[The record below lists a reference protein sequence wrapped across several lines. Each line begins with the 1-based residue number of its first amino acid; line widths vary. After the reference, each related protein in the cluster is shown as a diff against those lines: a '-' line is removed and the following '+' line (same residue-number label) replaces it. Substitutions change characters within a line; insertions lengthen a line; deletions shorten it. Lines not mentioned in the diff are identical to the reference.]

1 MYCDIKE
8 NALFCIC
15 SLSDTVKSVRSV
27 HSPHAV
33 YADQQRLFCVC
44 VCVCVKFDT
53 FAKFNES
60 VHSGPDALSEAVVGR
75 LEDLLEASRRHFW
88 AS

>member
-1 MYCDIKE
+1 MYCDIKG
-8 NALFCIC
+8 NALFFIR

-33 YADQQRLFCVC
+33 YADQQRLSCF
-44 VCVCVKFDT
+44 KFDT

>member
-1 MYCDIKE
+1 MYCDIKG
-8 NALFCIC
+8 NALFFIR
-15 SLSDTVKSVRSV
+15 SLSDTVKSARSV
-27 HSPHAV
+27 HLSSLCRSAE
-33 YADQQRLFCVC
+33 DFL
-44 VCVCVKFDT
+44 CVKFDT